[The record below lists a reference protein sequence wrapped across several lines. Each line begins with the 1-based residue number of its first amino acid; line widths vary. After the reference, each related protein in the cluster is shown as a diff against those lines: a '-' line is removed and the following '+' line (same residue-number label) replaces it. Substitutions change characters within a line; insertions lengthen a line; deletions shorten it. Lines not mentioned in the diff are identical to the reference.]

1 MQLAEVK
8 GLPHKVVKN
17 IEGVDNLKVYLVQ
30 DFNLKLLRNMVE
42 FGLDIFGDLG
52 MDQWGLVPQIRHG
65 NVYILTEEGK
75 HQVVGLAILMRYWED
90 FYKAYLFD
98 YAISEDYQSMGL
110 GFEFLKIIAE
120 DLLDQG
126 FDKMSLTVDVENEP
140 AIRLYRDKIG
150 FKSILYSKNEYGKGE
165 DRFTMELDLAGF
177 LERNKNK

>member
-1 MQLAEVK
+1 MQLEEVK

-75 HQVVGLAILMRYWED
+75 HQIVGLAILMRVWEV

-98 YAISEDYQSMGL
+98 YSIS
-110 GFEFLKIIAE
+110 
-120 DLLDQG
+120 
-126 FDKMSLTVDVENEP
+126 
-140 AIRLYRDKIG
+140 
-150 FKSILYSKNEYGKGE
+150 
-165 DRFTMELDLAGF
+165 
-177 LERNKNK
+177 